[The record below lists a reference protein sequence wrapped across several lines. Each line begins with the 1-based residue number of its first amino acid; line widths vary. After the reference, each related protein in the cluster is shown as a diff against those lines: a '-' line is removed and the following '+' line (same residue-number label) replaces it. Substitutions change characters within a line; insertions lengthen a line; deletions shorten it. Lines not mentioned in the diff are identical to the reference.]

1 MDMNHLKNL
10 IAATLS
16 LGTFAVFAAQPPD
29 SNGKT
34 IPAPKGTVEVG
45 FGEFGIKNEELTAV
59 LNPGS
64 ATASVRVTI
73 LRIPLSASV
82 DNPHCAPYRVN
93 ISGIYLPVEVNR
105 MSSCVRVCIK
115 PPAGME
121 INAAQPLTGTLSQ
134 GWSAIFN
141 PEWFADTKIMCG
153 HVKSWSAH
161 SPVTATLTVGVCPAG
176 SGCANTAAVPA
187 PAPAPQVA
195 RSGSSERFKMNPRLA
210 N

>member
-1 MDMNHLKNL
+1 MNHLKTL
-10 IAATLS
+10 IAATLL
-16 LGTFAVFAAQPPD
+16 LGTFAAFAAQPPD
-29 SNGKT
+29 SDGET

-45 FGEFGIKNEELTAV
+45 IGEGGIKNEELTAM
-59 LNPGS
+59 LNPDS

-73 LRIPLSASV
+73 KPIPLSASV
-82 DNPHCAPYRVN
+82 DSPHCAPYRVN
-93 ISGIYLPVEVNR
+93 VNGVYPPVGVNR

-115 PPAGME
+115 PPARME
-121 INAAQPLTGTLSQ
+121 LNAAQPLTGTLSQ

-176 SGCANTAAVPA
+176 SGCAKSAAAPA
-187 PAPAPQVA
+187 PAQAPQVA
-195 RSGSSERFKMNPRLA
+195 RSGPSERFKMTARVA